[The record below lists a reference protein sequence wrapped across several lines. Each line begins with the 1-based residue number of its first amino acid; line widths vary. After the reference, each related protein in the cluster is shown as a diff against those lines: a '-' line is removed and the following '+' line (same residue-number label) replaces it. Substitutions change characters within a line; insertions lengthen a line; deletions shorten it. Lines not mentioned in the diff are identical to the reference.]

1 MRATVDFGIDL
12 GTTNS
17 SIAVFNGTGADVF
30 KNNEGQEYTP
40 SAVWIDSK
48 RRLTVGRKAKERLEH
63 DGENAYCEFKLQM
76 GTAQIYHF
84 AGSGLQ
90 MKPEE
95 LSAEVLKSLRGDVQQ
110 STGEEIMA
118 AAISVPAAFEL
129 PQCSATNKAA
139 QLAGL
144 PFSPLVQEPV
154 AAALAYGFQSKSD
167 KVFWMVYD
175 FGGGTFDVAIIQVR
189 DGQIQVVNHS
199 GDNHLGG
206 KIIDWEI
213 VERLLVPALTR
224 EYTLSD
230 FKRGNP
236 KWKAAF
242 AKLKLHAE
250 EAKIQLSRGTS
261 TDILVDPLCQDDRGM
276 PVKLVHE
283 LKRSDIEP
291 LMEPL
296 VERSINK
303 CKETLEQKRLSV
315 GDIEKIIL
323 VGGPTLTPIFRDI
336 LSKKLNI
343 PLESRMDPLTVN
355 ASGAA
360 IFAGTQRMSK
370 DIMQWRPVLAGQYRV
385 ELEYKPVGN
394 ESDPLV
400 GGKVVPPKGGALA
413 GFTIEFVE
421 SKTRWQSG
429 RISLGAK
436 STFIANVRAEK
447 GRTNEF
453 LIELRDATGNLR
465 ETVPD
470 RFPYNIGMEIPNQ
483 PLINSIGIA
492 LPNNEMQVLLSK
504 GTPLP
509 ARHREIH
516 RTTVPLN
523 KGESGTL
530 LSIPVFEGENTKRAD
545 RNVRI
550 GELKIPADRIRWDV
564 PSGSE
569 VEITIE
575 IDDTRLVRTKAY
587 VPILDEEFE
596 NVLKLGKT
604 VADPKQLADE
614 FRREQARLEAARS
627 KMRETRSRILQA
639 ENALRRIQGE
649 RMEHDIEV
657 SLAAAQGD
665 PDTADKCEK
674 RLIDFKI
681 AIDEA
686 EDALQ
691 WPTLVSEA
699 ETEIQNTREIVNKY
713 GKGDDRR
720 NFDCLE
726 SEVRAATAAHD
737 ADVLRHKTDRMGS
750 LKIGILVQQPGFWVG
765 QFEFLIEQ
773 KKSHMRD
780 QVLAERL
787 IAQGR
792 RAIETNDISALQAVV
807 RQLIDLLPAAERQ
820 EVPQGA
826 GGTMPI

>member
-1 MRATVDFGIDL
+1 MSV
-12 GTTNS
+12 
-17 SIAVFNGTGADVF
+17 
-30 KNNEGQEYTP
+30 
-40 SAVWIDSK
+40 
-48 RRLTVGRKAKERLEH
+48 RLE
-63 DGENAYCEFKLQM
+63 
-76 GTAQIYHF
+76 
-84 AGSGLQ
+84 
-90 MKPEE
+90 
-95 LSAEVLKSLRGDVQQ
+95 R
-110 STGEEIMA
+110 
-118 AAISVPAAFEL
+118 
-129 PQCSATNKAA
+129 
-139 QLAGL
+139 
-144 PFSPLVQEPV
+144 
-154 AAALAYGFQSKSD
+154 
-167 KVFWMVYD
+167 
-175 FGGGTFDVAIIQVR
+175 
-189 DGQIQVVNHS
+189 
-199 GDNHLGG
+199 
-206 KIIDWEI
+206 
-213 VERLLVPALTR
+213 
-224 EYTLSD
+224 
-230 FKRGNP
+230 
-236 KWKAAF
+236 
-242 AKLKLHAE
+242 
-250 EAKIQLSRGTS
+250 
-261 TDILVDPLCQDDRGM
+261 
-276 PVKLVHE
+276 E

-303 CKETLEQKRLSV
+303 CKETLEKKRLSV

-394 ESDPLV
+394 ESEPLV
-400 GGKVVPPKGGALA
+400 GGKVIAPKGGSLA

-436 STFIANVRAEK
+436 STFVANVRAEK

-465 ETVPD
+465 ETAPD
-470 RFPYNIGMEIPNQ
+470 RFPYTIGMEIPNQ
-483 PLINSIGIA
+483 PLINSVGVA
-492 LPNNEMQVLLSK
+492 LFSGEMQIFLSK

-509 ARHREIH
+509 ARHRKIH
-516 RTTVPLN
+516 RTVVPLK
-523 KGESGTL
+523 KGESGAL
-530 LSIPVFEGENTKRAD
+530 LKIPVVEGEHIRRFD

-550 GELKIPADRIRWDV
+550 GVLEIPADRIRRDV
-564 PSGSE
+564 PAGSE
-569 VEITIE
+569 VEITII
-575 IDDTRLVRTKAY
+575 IDESRLVLTKAY
-587 VPILDEEFE
+587 VSILDEEFE

-604 VADPKQLADE
+604 VADPKQLADD
-614 FRREQARLEAARS
+614 FKREQARLEEVRGKVRQTGTA
-627 KMRETRSRILQA
+627 QA
-639 ENALRRIQGE
+639 EKPLQKIQGE

-665 PDTADKCEK
+665 PDAADKCEK

-720 NFDCLE
+720 NFDSLE

-765 QFEFLIEQ
+765 QFEFLSEE

-792 RAIETNDISALQAVV
+792 RAIETNDINALQAVV